1 MTGLHLVHDALQVL
15 LQRLRIVGEVAI
27 GFLVEELEA
36 YTQAFEQ
43 LGQDDASHAVDAV
56 DTNGEASLT
65 NDIGINQSKVHDAV
79 DVTLV
84 ETMVLQI
91 FAQRVDIGIL
101 EILALSDGQH
111 LGTIGSGKELA
122 LVVQELQCIPLTGV
136 V

>member
-1 MTGLHLVHDALQVL
+1 MTGLHLVHDTLQVL

-36 YTQAFEQ
+36 YAQTFEQ
-43 LGQDDASHAVDAV
+43 LGQDDASHAVDTV
-56 DTNGEASLT
+56 DTNGETGLT
-65 NDIGINQSKVHDAV
+65 NHICIDQSKVHDAV

-84 ETMVLQI
+84 ETMVLHI